1 MRAKALPAKS
11 CAEVKVGRER
21 GAVLTSVAENSS
33 VPPAAEVPPTTV
45 ADAAIAEA
53 IANLSGLRFI
63 AIDRCDVMDTGNR
76 LAFLKWLH
84 GLAASG
90 EIDTAL
96 VFGTFKSL
104 PTVPAT
110 FMPVWIE
117 RGAIVQHKEAA

>member
-1 MRAKALPAKS
+1 MPRRLQ
-11 CAEVKVGRER
+11 
-21 GAVLTSVAENSS
+21 T
-33 VPPAAEVPPTTV
+33 
-45 ADAAIAEA
+45 
-53 IANLSGLRFI
+53 LSGLRFI
-63 AIDRCDVMDTGNR
+63 AIDRCDVIRDTGNR
-76 LAFLKWLH
+76 LAFLKRLH

-110 FMPVWIE
+110 FLPVWIE